1 MKSILVP
8 TFPDGSQEAVY
19 ACVISLARRNAGHV
33 GGISIDTPLGLVA
46 LDGFVAQG
54 DLAFVQQR
62 EAEIEASSAKIFN
75 SAMTE
80 AGLSPAGQGHPSF
93 AWIERTTGPR
103 LTIAEHARVFDVT
116 VLPLPRRDGTVGSS
130 IVLDEC
136 LFESGR
142 AVLVV
147 PPGKGA
153 DFGKHV
159 VIAWNNSSETAR
171 TVSHGMTLLR
181 AAERIT
187 VLGIDDIG
195 VRGPPASALA
205 DQLLRHGLP
214 VTHRK
219 IDPGSRSIGQAF
231 LEETEK
237 LGGDLMFK
245 GAYTQSR
252 LRQMIFGGATAH
264 LLAKATVPMLMAH

>member
-1 MKSILVP
+1 MNSILVP

-19 ACVISLARRNAGHV
+19 ACAIGLARRNSGHV
-33 GGISIDTPLGLVA
+33 AGISIDTPLGLVA

-75 SAMTE
+75 RAMAD
-80 AGLSPAGQGHPSF
+80 AGLAGAGQGKPSYS
-93 AWIERTTGPR
+93 WIERTSAPR
-103 LTIAEHARVFDVT
+103 LTIAEHARVYDVT

-142 AVLVV
+142 PVLVV

-153 DFGKHV
+153 EFGKHI

-171 TVSHGMTLLR
+171 TVSHGMGLLK
-181 AAERIT
+181 AAEKIT

-195 VRGPPASALA
+195 VRGPSAAALTE
-205 DQLLRHGLP
+205 QLIRHGLP
-214 VTHRK
+214 VTTVK
-219 IDPGSRSIGQAF
+219 VDVGSRSIGQAF
-231 LEETEK
+231 LDETEK
-237 LGGDLMFK
+237 LGGDLLFK